1 MKRELNHAAEALQ
14 HRLDEQ
20 NITCAELS
28 RRTMVDAGTLRG
40 IVTGKRK
47 SISSRNLAALAR
59 YYQITM
65 QELIDEFA

>member
-14 HRLDEQ
+14 RRLDEQ
-20 NITCAELS
+20 QITCAELS
-28 RRTMVDAGTLRG
+28 RRTLIDAGTLRG

-47 SISSRNLAALAR
+47 TVSTRVLAALSR